1 MLKIQRI
8 TNPST
13 IKTGVLASLMTLSL
27 VGCRRQPLH
36 QVENPN
42 SYMIERVDN
51 FTKSEF
57 NKPNTDGLEL
67 FKIDT
72 IQVDQKNLE
81 NQEDFAKKIKIQA
94 KSRNPQIKTK
104 DEWEYGYAIG
114 PRRTFQGFKTK
125 SGLDY
130 HHTVEYEGKY
140 ISSSIVA
147 KAQNKLFANENET
160 KFYIPVEYYGKPDST
175 VVEVK

>member
-1 MLKIQRI
+1 MLKIQKI
-8 TNPST
+8 ANPCT
-13 IKTGVLASLMTLSL
+13 IKTGVLASVMALSL
-27 VGCRRQPLH
+27 VGCKRQPLH

-42 SYMIERVDN
+42 SYMLEKLDN
-51 FTKSEF
+51 FTRSDF
-57 NKPNTDGLEL
+57 NKPDTAGLEL

-72 IQVDQKNLE
+72 IQVNQKNLE

-114 PRRTFQGFKTK
+114 PRQTFGGFKTK
-125 SGLDY
+125 PGLDY
-130 HHTVEYEGKY
+130 HHVTEYEGKY

-147 KAQNKLFANENET
+147 NVQNKLFANENET

>member
-1 MLKIQRI
+1 MLKIQKI
-8 TNPST
+8 ANPCT
-13 IKTGVLASLMTLSL
+13 IKTGVLASVMALSL

-42 SYMIERVDN
+42 SYMLEKLDN
-51 FTKSEF
+51 FTRSDF
-57 NKPNTDGLEL
+57 NKPDTAGLEL

-72 IQVDQKNLE
+72 IQVNQKNLE
-81 NQEDFAKKIKIQA
+81 NQEDFAKKIKIRA
-94 KSRNPQIKTK
+94 RSKNPQVKTK

-114 PRRTFQGFKTK
+114 PRQTFGGFKTK
-125 SGLDY
+125 PGLDY
-130 HHTVEYEGKY
+130 HHVTEYEGKY

-147 KAQNKLFANENET
+147 NVQNKLFANENET